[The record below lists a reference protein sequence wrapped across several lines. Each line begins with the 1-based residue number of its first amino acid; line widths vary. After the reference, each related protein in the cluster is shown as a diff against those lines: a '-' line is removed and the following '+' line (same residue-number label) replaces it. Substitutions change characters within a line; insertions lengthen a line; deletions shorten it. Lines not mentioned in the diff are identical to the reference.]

1 MRLTLRQLQ
10 IFVAVAETGST
21 TAAAER
27 IALSQS
33 ATSAALNELERL
45 LATRLFDRLGKRL
58 LLNDSG
64 RSLLPQAR
72 WVLDGANGIEGR
84 FGSSLEAQTLQIHVG
99 TSTMIGNYLMPGI
112 IASYGDANSAAQLK
126 VDIGNTQEVIQ
137 AVAGFNVDIGFIE
150 GPCHEPQL
158 KVIPWRLDELVIVC
172 APGYELAQARSGSKV
187 SLKRLGG
194 ARWLLREAGSGTRE
208 AVEQALLP
216 HLHHLQTGV
225 QLGGTEAIKQA
236 AAEGLGLSCLS
247 RCVVEDF
254 VALGRLIILKTVL
267 PALTRRLSLIHHEKK
282 YLSAGLTGFIGHCLM
297 PDRL

>member
-33 ATSAALNELERL
+33 ATSAALNELESL

-72 WVLDGANGIEGR
+72 WVLDGANGIEGQ
-84 FGSSLEAQTLQIHVG
+84 FGAFRQSHSLHIHVG
-99 TSTMIGNYLMPGI
+99 ASTTIGNYFMPGI
-112 IASYGDANSAAQLK
+112 IASYGDVNAAAQVK
-126 VDIGNTQEVIQ
+126 VDIANTQDVIE
-137 AVAGFNVDIGFIE
+137 AVAGFEVDIGFIE
-150 GPCHEPQL
+150 GPCDAPLL
-158 KVIPWRLDELVIVC
+158 KVTPWLLDELVIVC
-172 APGYELAQARSGSKV
+172 APGYDLAETGPGSKV
-187 SLKRLGG
+187 SLKRLGE
-194 ARWLLREAGSGTRE
+194 APWLLREAGSGTRE

-216 HLHHLQTGV
+216 HLHHLRAGM

-236 AAEGLGLSCLS
+236 TAEGLGVSCLS

-254 VALGRLIILKTVL
+254 VALGRLTILKTTL
-267 PALTRRLSLIHHEKK
+267 PALTRRLSLIYHEKK
-282 YLSAGLTGFIGHCLM
+282 YLSAGLTGFIGHCLASNVG
-297 PDRL
+297 